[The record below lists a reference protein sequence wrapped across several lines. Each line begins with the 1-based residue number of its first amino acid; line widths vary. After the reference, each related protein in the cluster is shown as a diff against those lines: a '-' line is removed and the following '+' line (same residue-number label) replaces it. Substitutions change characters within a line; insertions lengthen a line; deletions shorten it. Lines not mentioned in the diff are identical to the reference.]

1 MTEKRRP
8 RRGRKGEDG
17 SDGQDQW
24 LDNLIVGDTDLTAP
38 GNKMWVQEDN
48 IFRKAEILEKK
59 SDNTIVVKFEDDND
73 VCVLC
78 FNMLRKKLF
87 NSETFNQ

>member
-1 MTEKRRP
+1 MSDKRRP
-8 RRGRKGEDG
+8 RRRKGEEG
-17 SDGQDQW
+17 QEQDQW

-73 VCVLC
+73 VCFL
-78 FNMLRKKLF
+78 FLTFRKKLF